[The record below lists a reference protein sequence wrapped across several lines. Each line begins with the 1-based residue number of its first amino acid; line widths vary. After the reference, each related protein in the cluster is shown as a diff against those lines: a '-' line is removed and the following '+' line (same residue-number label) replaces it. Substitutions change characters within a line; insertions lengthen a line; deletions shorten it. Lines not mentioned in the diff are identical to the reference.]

1 MTIDFI
7 PNINDFNE
15 HVVRLYGFDK
25 VESERFRKA
34 LHQVILVEKQPLDLL
49 SLLFVEPRNANLIL
63 RISEED
69 EGIST
74 EDNKVYYC
82 DLTLES
88 YKKMEKLIQP
98 FSTKDTVTF
107 QWLYDVDTEIDLL
120 YAPAGIW
127 EEEEEEVK
135 RDEVKKEL

>member
-15 HVVRLYGFDK
+15 HVVRLYDFDK

-34 LHQVILVEKQPLDLL
+34 LHQVVLVEKQPLDLMT
-49 SLLFVEPRNANLIL
+49 LLFVEPRNANLIL

-69 EGIST
+69 EGITS
-74 EDNKVYYC
+74 ENNQEFYC

-88 YKKMEKLIQP
+88 YQKMEKLIQP
-98 FSTKDTVTF
+98 FSDKDTVTF

-120 YAPAGIW
+120 YAPAGTW
-127 EEEEEEVK
+127 AGADGDEEE
-135 RDEVKKEL
+135 

>member
-7 PNINDFNE
+7 PNINNYGE

-25 VESERFRKA
+25 IEAERFRKA
-34 LHQVILVEKQPLDLL
+34 LHQVVLVEKQPLD
-49 SLLFVEPRNANLIL
+49 FIA
-63 RISEED
+63 EED

-74 EDNKVYYC
+74 ENNQVFYC

-88 YKKMEKLIQP
+88 YEKMEKLIHP
-98 FSTKDTVTF
+98 FTTKDTVAH

-120 YAPAGIW
+120 FAPAGTW
-127 EEEEEEVK
+127 EEEEE
-135 RDEVKKEL
+135 

>member
-15 HVVRLYGFDK
+15 HVVRLYDFDK
-25 VESERFRKA
+25 IESERFRKA
-34 LHQVILVEKQPLDLL
+34 LHQVVLVEKQPLDLMT
-49 SLLFVEPRNANLIL
+49 LLFIEPRNANLTL

-74 EDNKVYYC
+74 ENNQEFYC

-88 YKKMEKLIQP
+88 YEKMEKLIQP
-98 FSTKDTVTF
+98 FTTKDTVTF

-120 YAPAGIW
+120 FAPAGTW
-127 EEEEEEVK
+127 KEEEEEE
-135 RDEVKKEL
+135 L